1 MMKAMILAAGRGTR
15 LGPATDRIPKP
26 MMPVAGSPL
35 LEHIVTQIRDAGIT
49 ELFMNLHH
57 QPDSIRTHFSDGKKF
72 GVHITYSV
80 EKELLGTAGAV
91 KKLESHFTESFL
103 VYYGDNYVEIDL
115 KDFIQHH
122 SRFRAAATIAVF
134 PTDTPHLSGIAQVD
148 DKLNVRHFIEK
159 PPAGSNASN
168 LANAGIYAL
177 EPELFA
183 AIPPTGPSDF
193 GMDIFPEMLKRKLPM
208 RAYLLKGKVIGIDTP
223 ESYSRLESY
232 LERS

>member
-1 MMKAMILAAGRGTR
+1 MILAAGRGTR
-15 LGPATDRIPKP
+15 LGPAAAGIPKP
-26 MMPVAGSPL
+26 MMPVAGKPL

-57 QPDSIRTHFSDGKKF
+57 RPDSIRTHFSDGKKF

-122 SRFRAAATIAVF
+122 GRLQPAATIAVF
-134 PTDTPHLSGIAQVD
+134 PTDTPHFSGIVQVD
-148 DKLNVRHFIEK
+148 DQWNIRRFIEK
-159 PPAGSNASN
+159 PPAGSNTGN
-168 LANAGIYAL
+168 LANAGIYGL
-177 EPELFA
+177 EPDIFT
-183 AIPPTGPSDF
+183 AIPKNGPSDF
-193 GMDIFPEMLKRKLPM
+193 GADIFPEMLKRNIPM
-208 RAYLLKGKVIGIDTP
+208 RAYMLKGRVIGIDTP